1 MLPKNGKSDLTSAD
15 LWFIFTDEQISQ
27 NARGSQVMV
36 LILTE
41 VGRIG
46 GGQRLDEGP
55 IRLSCRQESRWGRA
69 SLAVRSS
76 ELSDER
82 IG

>member
-41 VGRIG
+41 VGRID
-46 GGQRLDEGP
+46 GGQRLDE
-55 IRLSCRQESRWGRA
+55 RLDS
-69 SLAVRSS
+69 SLVSPGVEVGAGQPGSS
-76 ELSDER
+76 FQRLE
-82 IG
+82 